1 MRWKHGHKVKP
12 GKSSLASRKPMFQV
26 QRKERD
32 SGFFAWTP
40 WWLRSPFHLH
50 ELLRAPHR
58 PSLML
63 GWLSFWQIT
72 AIFMAWYPHIY
83 GILKKET
90 QKVKVS
96 AIYLC
101 HLISPPFLS
110 LCAVLGQTSS
120 HCGLHTRNPRSC
132 NQCLE
137 SGNLWDEKSEQRPK
151 VALGAMSTT
160 WIPLEVKAAT
170 ICAL

>member
-1 MRWKHGHKVKP
+1 METKP
-12 GKSSLASRKPMFQV
+12 GKSSLASRKPMLQV

-32 SGFFAWTP
+32 SGFFTWTP

-50 ELLRAPHR
+50 ELPHAPHR

-83 GILKKET
+83 GIKKKKKNRRLKY
-90 QKVKVS
+90 QPF
-96 AIYLC
+96 
-101 HLISPPFLS
+101 IS
-110 LCAVLGQTSS
+110 VTSS
-120 HCGLHTRNPRSC
+120 HPLSFLPAQPLVRQHLTVARKPGTQGADISAWSRGNP
-132 NQCLE
+132 
-137 SGNLWDEKSEQRPK
+137 WDEKAEQRCK

-170 ICAL
+170 IWAL

>member
-1 MRWKHGHKVKP
+1 MATLGRLSCKFPREKSREKRGRCTDSEMETKP
-12 GKSSLASRKPMFQV
+12 SKSSLGSRKPMLQV
-26 QRKERD
+26 ERKERD
-32 SGFFAWTP
+32 SGFFTWTP

-50 ELLRAPHR
+50 ELPHAPHW

-83 GILKKET
+83 GIKKKKEK

-110 LCAVLGQTSS
+110 PCPALGQTTS
-120 HCGLHTRNPRSC
+120 HCGPQTRNPRSWH
-132 NQCLE
+132 QCLE
-137 SGNLWDEKSEQRPK
+137 SG
-151 VALGAMSTT
+151 
-160 WIPLEVKAAT
+160 
-170 ICAL
+170 